1 MNTERNTILS
11 AEAPADW
18 LRTFHGCEHYTDD
31 EAIII
36 TQTLDKLALIL
47 FDFTTAK
54 DGIVIDNQLVISSNQ
69 EKELQT
75 LAA

>member
-1 MNTERNTILS
+1 MNKERHTILS
-11 AEAPADW
+11 SDAPTEW
-18 LRTFHGCEHYTDD
+18 LRAFHGCEHYTDD

-54 DGIVIDNQLVISSNQ
+54 DGIVIDNQLVISYNQ
-69 EKELQT
+69 EKEVQT